1 LSYVLASLF
10 CCLGYFLQ
18 HYFIAPIEQEF
29 FPTSTGVYIS
39 LICLPFGIKTIAV
52 VVMGAKVWPF
62 LMLGQY
68 VFASAIQENQEM
80 AILVSLSG
88 TLALGIV
95 AVVLNY
101 ICHRKWWQTV
111 DVKSEECTHNMWRA
125 SLLIAFLGSALTVVF
140 HTIFS
145 LPEAASALSI
155 RSMIGGVS
163 GTIAV
168 IILMFILRRFFFPTL
183 RINF

>member
-1 LSYVLASLF
+1 LSYILAGVL
-10 CCLGYFLQ
+10 CCLAYFLQ
-18 HYFIAPIEQEF
+18 HYFIAPIEQQL

-39 LICLPFGIKTIAV
+39 LLCLPFGIKTIAI

-68 VFASAIQENQEM
+68 VFASAILKSQEM

-111 DVKSEECTHNMWRA
+111 DEKSEECTHNMWRA
-125 SLLIAFLGSALTVVF
+125 SLLIAFFGSALTVVF

-145 LPEAASALSI
+145 LPQAASALSI
-155 RSMIGGVS
+155 RSMIGGVTVTVS
-163 GTIAV
+163 V
-168 IILMFILRRFFFPTL
+168 IILMLIFRRFIFPTIK
-183 RINF
+183 INY